1 MPEDVKPQDGDK
13 QEKPQPQTP
22 APEPKASDA
31 GDSGLEKQEAFS
43 REYVQ
48 ELRAENAQRRKEARE
63 LQKRLEEL
71 ESTRKQVE
79 EKELVE
85 NQKWQQ
91 LAEKREK
98 ELAELK
104 AALETE
110 RINNMRVRIGSE
122 FKLPAK
128 LQARLQGNTED
139 EIRADAKSLA
149 EELGLDKP
157 PAETPKADAKPT
169 TAPELPARSQTTAIA
184 PDGQPLG
191 ETDEQRRARLYKR
204 GATNSPLFQP
214 RK

>member
-1 MPEDVKPQDGDK
+1 MPEDIKPQDGDK

-22 APEPKASDA
+22 ASEPKASDA
-31 GDSGLEKQEAFS
+31 GDSGLEKQDAFS

-157 PAETPKADAKPT
+157 PAETPKADAKPN